1 MITFKREKAFHG
13 NGDLITAEV
22 LGIKVQESEAL
33 GLTFV
38 LNGTGGLRIG
48 LQFSPEEMQFL
59 LSLILFLGRTAH
71 EGHPPSHLASWL
83 EGYRSGRQNLQS
95 DAFREQTGVKS

>member
-22 LGIKVQESEAL
+22 LGIKVQESEAGGFTFSL
-33 GLTFV
+33 SDDERRNGLSFT
-38 LNGTGGLRIG
+38 
-48 LQFSPEEMQFL
+48 PEEMRFL
-59 LSLILFLGRTAH
+59 LSLILFLGQTAH
-71 EGHPPSHLASWL
+71 EGHRPSHLASWL